1 MKTNRIFEQRFE
13 LFLASFVRSGREFAG
28 SQIHLG
34 VGRAAPLSDPNP
46 FGFKYFLKQ

>member
-1 MKTNRIFEQRFE
+1 MKTNRIFKQRFE

-34 VGRAAPLSDPNP
+34 MGTERFEPTIPTNK
-46 FGFKYFLKQ
+46 GTYI